1 MRTSCVKAWR
11 TSALH
16 WKPSC
21 WWKKLTTL
29 FQCEIHSMDDVR
41 GFWYFFIWNCP
52 QNTSNVIV
60 SFSCK
65 AYSGTNEFAAKIVE
79 GCPCSHEVD
88 PYWKYAKQTG
98 PGFGTDHIFV
108 DRDPVLFTMVAQYMR
123 QNDPFAMFKTEGR
136 PFEREL
142 RYFGITLRVV
152 LYLQSTFF
160 LEFTQKGWV
169 ACPVCVLC
177 LGKEGGRSSLLNYKT
192 KRTQCPHVLL
202 HANMTPVMAR
212 CWKPTSFSQAF
223 FPPQCCSRHVL
234 LGTTLPLLVKWPPP
248 WCLGPKQVLVTP
260 RCQVHHQGRRKTAC
274 CEQCEGHLQMHLFR
288 SPSLC

>member
-1 MRTSCVKAWR
+1 MVGAGCILPGVPPPLKIYPGWVSWTTFSFAYCPQEQLVWLQALPWTWIGIVLIQNWSCVQCSTFPRRTSCVKAWR

-16 WKPSC
+16 WKTSF

-41 GFWYFFIWNCP
+41 GFWFSLSETVHKTH
-52 QNTSNVIV
+52 QMVII
-60 SFSCK
+60 SLSCK

-88 PYWKYAKQTG
+88 PYWKHGKQTG

-160 LEFTQKGWV
+160 WNSHRKDE
-169 ACPVCVLC
+169 
-177 LGKEGGRSSLLNYKT
+177 S
-192 KRTQCPHVLL
+192 
-202 HANMTPVMAR
+202 HA
-212 CWKPTSFSQAF
+212 
-223 FPPQCCSRHVL
+223 
-234 LGTTLPLLVKWPPP
+234 
-248 WCLGPKQVLVTP
+248 
-260 RCQVHHQGRRKTAC
+260 
-274 CEQCEGHLQMHLFR
+274 LFVF
-288 SPSLC
+288 CA